1 MLKRM
6 TLDVTDQT
14 AIAMRNSNTKEEL
27 SLIYTEVHD
36 QYDMPDSIS
45 AMLGLLYASLMGV
58 SLQELAERA
67 ERAEQEFGIH
77 PQVST
82 TLN

>member
-1 MLKRM
+1 M